1 MRILAVASSLPAPS
15 DWRIIGGGLRGS
27 LPIGRTPS
35 SNRSHTLMCASHCCK
50 CYPRQFGRRSLDGCI
65 VLTTSKQERQSGVFI
80 FLIICSPTGG
90 STQLI
95 HVLHRF
101 DYWIS
106 FKLCSYRSVY
116 CRCAI
121 VRLAI
126 GRKLKV
132 AIITIIAPIAHCPSA
147 ATPARPSNNPQETCG
162 STITT
167 ASGHLLLQLGR
178 M

>member
-1 MRILAVASSLPAPS
+1 M
-15 DWRIIGGGLRGS
+15 RGS

-50 CYPRQFGRRSLDGCI
+50 CYPRQFGRHSLEGCI

-132 AIITIIAPIAHCPSA
+132 AIITIIAPIAHCPST
-147 ATPARPSNNPQETCG
+147 ATPARPSNNPQEPRG
-162 STITT
+162 STITHRIWP
-167 ASGHLLLQLGR
+167 SSSSIG
-178 M
+178 